1 MRYQRPAA
9 ERQQRFVPAHPGA
22 LAARQHVPGPAHREM
37 IPLTGNSHL
46 GARRSI
52 LAKGL
57 KQYRAKMFYNR
68 LHVRLRGCG
77 LPRCGRARGVRR
89 AAPTRVRDGWCA
101 RSSASARLPVR
112 ARYRRRP
119 WPKPSTG
126 SPVQNQLPSRLVH
139 SVIQVESNYDP
150 NAVSPKGALG
160 LMQLIPATAR
170 RFGVSDVFDP
180 EDNIEGGT
188 RYLKYLL
195 GLYKG
200 DESLALAAYNAGEGA
215 VSRYGGIPPYPETL
229 GYVAKVRQRLAGAPD
244 ETGAA
249 PAAVQTDG
257 AQSANAL
264 PLYNPIREVRDANGR
279 VYYTS
284 Q

>member
-1 MRYQRPAA
+1 MCGFPAAVFQGADAPVVSVVRPDPNTGRLVRAVVRQRPAA
-9 ERQQRFVPAHPGA
+9 NPRAVPS
-22 LAARQHVPGPAHREM
+22 AAMAETVDRIARE
-37 IPLTGNSHL
+37 
-46 GARRSI
+46 
-52 LAKGL
+52 
-57 KQYRAKMFYNR
+57 
-68 LHVRLRGCG
+68 
-77 LPRCGRARGVRR
+77 
-89 AAPTRVRDGWCA
+89 
-101 RSSASARLPVR
+101 
-112 ARYRRRP
+112 
-119 WPKPSTG
+119 
-126 SPVQNQLPSRLVH
+126 NQLPSRLVH

-160 LMQLIPATAR
+160 LMQLIPSTAR

-215 VSRYGGIPPYPETL
+215 VSRYGGIPPYPETV

-257 AQSANAL
+257 AQSADAV